1 MSLVKK
7 KKKDDTESSLRT
19 FDLFSVCWFGSVFTT
34 SRRSVSRLYLDDWK
48 QTASLSQL
56 GRGETKRRRESY
68 YKRLCKEE
76 EWNVQIV
83 RDGKVAAE
91 AARPFCFSVC

>member
-48 QTASLSQL
+48 QTAASLTQL
-56 GRGETKRRRESY
+56 
-68 YKRLCKEE
+68 
-76 EWNVQIV
+76 
-83 RDGKVAAE
+83 
-91 AARPFCFSVC
+91 